1 MDVGAFATDI
11 GLVTVAGSALGLDRR
26 AAFQVMVS
34 QPIVVVPVLGLLLGN
49 LQVAV
54 WLGAVLQLLWM
65 SSLLV
70 GASVPP
76 NETVASVAIGGMVLM
91 FGRHVQPIDMPVLAL
106 AILIGAP
113 LSHVGR
119 WVDVSLDRANLH
131 LADLA
136 DEAARAE
143 RPALLNR
150 LPLIG
155 LLRTFLATAMIVVP
169 AVLAGLGLLA
179 WLRPLLSG
187 ALLRSFEVIAVYFI
201 PALGMAVSLS
211 TVRRRRALLLA
222 AVAFATVWFATWQ
235 MEMR

>member
-1 MDVGAFATDI
+1 VDLGAFMADVGI
-11 GLVTVAGSALGLDRR
+11 VTVTGSALGLDRR
-26 AAFQVMVS
+26 GAFQFMVS
-34 QPIVVVPVLGLLLGN
+34 QPIVVVPALGLILGH
-49 LQVAV
+49 LSVAL

-76 NETVASVAIGGMVLM
+76 NETVASVAIGGMVLTY
-91 FGRHVQPIDMPVLAL
+91 GRHVADPDSAVLAL

-113 LSHVGR
+113 LGHLAR
-119 WVDVSLDRANLH
+119 LVDVGLDRTNLQ
-131 LADLA
+131 LADRA

-155 LLRTFLATAMIVVP
+155 LARIFAATAVLVAP
-169 AVLAGLGLLA
+169 AVLVGFTLL
-179 WLRPLLSG
+179 WWIRPLLHG
-187 ALLRSFEVIAVYFI
+187 AVLRGFQVMAVYFI
-201 PALGMAVSLS
+201 PALGLAVALS

-222 AVAFATVWFATWQ
+222 AISFAAVWIATWQ
-235 MEMR
+235 MEPR